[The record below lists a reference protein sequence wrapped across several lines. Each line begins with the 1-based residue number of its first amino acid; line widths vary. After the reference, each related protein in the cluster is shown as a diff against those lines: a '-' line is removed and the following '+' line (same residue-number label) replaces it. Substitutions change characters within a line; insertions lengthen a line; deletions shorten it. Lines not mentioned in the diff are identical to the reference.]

1 MENITIKLPYQKP
14 EIQVIDINIES
25 PLLVASG
32 GDGKPPISK
41 NIPIN

>member
-1 MENITIKLPYQKP
+1 MENTTIKQPYQKP
-14 EIQVIDINIES
+14 EIQVIDIKMES

-32 GDGKPPISK
+32 GDDKPPIDK

>member
-1 MENITIKLPYQKP
+1 MDNTTKKPYQKP

-25 PLLVASG
+25 PLLSSSVTPPVPG
-32 GDGKPPISK
+32 GK

>member
-1 MENITIKLPYQKP
+1 MENTTIKQPYQKP
-14 EIQVIDINIES
+14 EIQVIDIKIES

-32 GDGKPPISK
+32 GDGKPPIGK

>member
-1 MENITIKLPYQKP
+1 MDNTTNKPYQKP

-25 PLLVASG
+25 PLLVASNP
-32 GDGKPPISK
+32 KVPTSK